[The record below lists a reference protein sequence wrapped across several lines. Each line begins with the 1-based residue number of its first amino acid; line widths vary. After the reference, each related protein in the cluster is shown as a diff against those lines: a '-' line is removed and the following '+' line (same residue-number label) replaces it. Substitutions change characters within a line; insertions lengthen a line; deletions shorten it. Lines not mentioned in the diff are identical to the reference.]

1 MEVQNTEVK
10 KIDAAFQVI
19 TNDGIKPVDK
29 KSFKKTAQIIEAF
42 VTPEDIAK
50 GITEFYILSD
60 EFNDMFSE
68 VKFHNAGS
76 IQFLN
81 DKGEGLFRIHQ
92 IM

>member
-1 MEVQNTEVK
+1 MEVQNVEVK
-10 KIDAAFQVI
+10 KVNAAFQVI
-19 TNDGIKPVDK
+19 TNEGIKPIDK
-29 KSFKKTAQIIEAF
+29 KSFKKTAQVIESF

-50 GITEFYILSD
+50 GVNEFYVLPQDFEDI
-60 EFNDMFSE
+60 FSE

-81 DKGEGLFRIHQ
+81 ENGEGLFRIHR